1 MHNYFHKKT
10 SCRWIGL
17 VLSISIFIGGLK
29 LPIPEKASAA
39 DNNEIW
45 AGVVLKPGDNE
56 FNENQETIKITND
69 KIVQVGTHTTAIN
82 GDRYATKDYWYVTTD
97 MYNLNILFTE
107 GANAAIKRSKL
118 ENTHSSVPQGNG
130 TTKSTY
136 IMTRKNFMNAV
147 TDLGVTATDLI
158 NAPDGK
164 YSVYLNTIYEVYV
177 NDKPKDNWVYGRQEM
192 LAAGVKYFGEPGW
205 SLTTKK
211 RIKDYYNYE
220 YTLSASNTYDVKVV
234 AVDENENVL
243 KTFTLTDKQKYGMY
257 SQGYTYTLPEKVID
271 IAGKGQYT
279 FQNMYKYSY
288 EDRSTN
294 ANAGVGYTDTTGTI
308 KFESMPDV
316 KDVLT
321 IKFLFDS
328 EPENYWV
335 NVIAVDTEGNRI
347 TELQE
352 NKDVKFED
360 IFTFKVG
367 TSRYT
372 LNNKYNY
379 QKKYYLKYV
388 DRDPEKNIITTMQP
402 GPDINYPMPDAKG
415 SVQATFCLVY
425 DIGPVPS
432 IPPTPTPVGPTPTPG
447 LPTPTPFIPP
457 VVTPMPAVEYSE
469 FTDVVNTGVI
479 RADVRGGEKFV
490 AQLGVATTE
499 SLFGEVAA
507 KEYLLGY
514 HFVKKVGIEYY
525 TVKVKKNYILSWK
538 TATPEAAG
546 GGKIVTETVTREREV
561 TVPREYGYWEIEN
574 LECYKIDNAVL
585 KNYALPGGS
594 VTIYPNYSYYS
605 PPSVTYYHNEN
616 KDYHIL
622 PPKEKEEGITL
633 PTQTL
638 SNPADP
644 TRKPTIPMEQFYSDA
659 NYKALTQT
667 GKIKVRSDSLVF
679 NGREVMSGG
688 IVERDAPDVD
698 TSAIPQCY
706 SYIDSNVLYKNN
718 QIIEATKKNGTY
730 PSSGTI
736 TYTSIAR
743 VGSAKPDKPQYSIDG
758 INTVVIHTPVICNP
772 SITADNDK
780 YVQLLNPT
788 KDCVQLVL
796 DPDPALSDFTVKIS
810 NIGFHS
816 GKQGYFTRD
825 FSYALRDASL
835 SYIASTGG
843 LLRNEVKFPFDVYV
857 DIGNDNL
864 QINDDYIKA
873 GTWVVIGRASP
884 RFYLSAWTKEG
895 TYRVYFRTV
904 AVNGLDHINQ
914 DEVFANTQLSN
925 YVATES
931 VDVEVSGRIYGLNVY
946 DISDY
951 PMWEEAFRVPNSND
965 LKKNVSSYPKGT
977 DKTNYNKLY
986 AYTYSVGTNNQYG
999 IDTGRNIKYTFPL
1012 VNGSH
1017 PFYKNQGILKTGYLV
1032 RFSLDTIGSMFSDVC
1047 SVLIK
1052 PSFYFVDKDGKNR
1065 KAVDLYYAE
1074 SINGK
1079 SKHLVKVGGALDQ
1092 TNIKKVMTGDLNLG
1106 IPTTELKQTAALR
1119 GIRYGDFIA
1128 NRDVMFNFSDI
1139 RLNDAF
1145 RTYVGQDYTAEVKAL
1160 SSYGDVLSSGI
1171 TQEDASKAMQRWY
1184 GQYYVP
1190 NEAHAVAKDF
1200 DVMDY
1205 ADKYGVDYGEDF
1217 WLTDGYIIVNFSI
1230 ETIDESRSR
1239 RLSYTNAFNYMNN
1252 GNCSMW
1258 IMEGPALSKASYKGP
1273 TFNFYA
1279 GDFIVYYADKRMS
1292 DDYTTGVIY

>member
-1 MHNYFHKKT
+1 MNHFLNKKRRKYTSIIVLLCVLFGNIREPLYKLTKAAEDTSDWVISDDTGKEVDGTKIYWMKTHHAGTVGQPSYRTLFYRMSRKAFHT
-10 SCRWIGL
+10 D
-17 VLSISIFIGGLK
+17 
-29 LPIPEKASAA
+29 EKFT
-39 DNNEIW
+39 E
-45 AGVVLKPGDNE
+45 GDNSAITSFE
-56 FNENQETIKITND
+56 ISVKIKP
-69 KIVQVGTHTTAIN
+69 VGDDTDDEKRREYSFPRDTFIN
-82 GDRYATKDYWYVTTD
+82 VATKDLKITAQDVR
-97 MYNLNILFTE
+97 NGN
-107 GANAAIKRSKL
+107 AN
-118 ENTHSSVPQGNG
+118 
-130 TTKSTY
+130 
-136 IMTRKNFMNAV
+136 
-147 TDLGVTATDLI
+147 
-158 NAPDGK
+158 
-164 YSVYLNTIYEVYV
+164 VYLNPVFQRFIVI
-177 NDKPKDNWVYGRQEM
+177 NDKEHIQENAKYVFGYLEM
-192 LAAGVKYFGEPGW
+192 YRLGWGGDTNSNLPGFYNIKFTITAANLF
-205 SLTTKK
+205 
-211 RIKDYYNYE
+211 N
-220 YTLSASNTYDVKVV
+220 VKVV
-234 AVDENENVL
+234 AVDTNNNSLSGAVNTIGTVIDNPLEYSELIVNQQYTYP
-243 KTFTLTDKQKYGMY
+243 KTVDPTLTKSK
-257 SQGYTYTLPEKVID
+257 T
-271 IAGKGQYT
+271 
-279 FQNMYKYSY
+279 NYKYMHYLY
-288 EDRSTN
+288 E
-294 ANAGVGYTDTTGTI
+294 YTDRDGVFRSSGNFDS
-308 KFESMPDV
+308 KKVSVSSPDV
-316 KDVLT
+316 KPGTTLK
-321 IKFLFDS
+321 IKLVYEPV

-335 NVIAVDTEGNRI
+335 NAIAVDTEGNRI
-347 TELQE
+347 MELQE
-352 NKDVKFED
+352 NKEVKFEE

-372 LNNKYNY
+372 LNNKYTY
-379 QKKYYLKYV
+379 KKEYYLKYIN
-388 DRDPEKNIITTMQP
+388 RDPKKDIITTMQP
-402 GPDINYPMPDAKG
+402 GPDIIYKMPDAKEA
-415 SVQATFCLVY
+415 VQATFCLVY

-432 IPPTPTPVGPTPTPG
+432 IPPTPTPIGPTPTPG
-447 LPTPTPFIPP
+447 LPTPTPYIPP
-457 VVTPMPAVEYSE
+457 MVTPMPAVEYSK

-538 TATPEAAG
+538 TATPVSAG
-546 GGKIVTETVTREREV
+546 GGKTVTETVTREREV

-585 KNYALPGGS
+585 RNFALPGGS
-594 VTIYPNYSYYS
+594 VTIYPDYSYYS
-605 PPSVTYYHNEN
+605 PPSVTYYHNES

-688 IVERDAPDVD
+688 IVEREAPDVD

-743 VGSAKPDKPQYSIDG
+743 VSSAKPDKPQYNIDG

-780 YVQLLNPT
+780 YVQLLKPT

-825 FSYALRDASL
+825 FSYTLRDASL
-835 SYIASTGG
+835 SYIASTSG

-857 DIGNDNL
+857 DIGNDKL
-864 QINDDYIKA
+864 QTNDDYIKA
-873 GTWVVIGRASP
+873 GTWIVVGRASP
-884 RFYLSAWTKEG
+884 RFYLPAWTKEG
-895 TYRVYFRTV
+895 TYRVNFRTI
-904 AVNGLDHINQ
+904 AVNGVDHINQ

-931 VDVEVSGRIYGLNVY
+931 VDVEVSGRMYGLTVY

-986 AYTYSVGTNNQYG
+986 SYTYSVGTNNQYG

-1079 SKHLVKVGGALDQ
+1079 SKHRVKVGGALDQ

-1106 IPTTELKQTAALR
+1106 IPTTELSQTAALR

-1128 NRDVMFNFSDI
+1128 NREVMFNFSDI
-1139 RLNDAF
+1139 RLNYAF
-1145 RTYVGQDYTAEVKAL
+1145 RTYVGQDYAAKVKAL

-1171 TQEDASKAMQRWY
+1171 TQEDSSKTMQRWY

-1190 NEAHAVAKDF
+1190 NEVHAVAKDF

-1230 ETIDESRSR
+1230 ETLDESRSR
-1239 RLSYTNAFNYMNN
+1239 RLSYTNALNYLNN

-1279 GDFIVYYADKRMS
+1279 GDFIVYYANKRMRQ
-1292 DDYTTGVIY
+1292 DYITGAIY